1 MRRFEYPFEGC
12 RWTSN
17 TIIAWEHRN
26 NWATVGEAY
35 IHVSAETQPCLE
47 YLIEPLTLLP
57 FVYIPI
63 HHKKLNYLCS
73 LTCMVIN
80 VLIMLLPSNLSPC
93 NLGDIC
99 RNNTASPLEVKAELG
114 IYVQ

>member
-1 MRRFEYPFEGC
+1 MGNCGRKK
-12 RWTSN
+12 
-17 TIIAWEHRN
+17 
-26 NWATVGEAY
+26 AY
-35 IHVSAETQPCLE
+35 IHVSAETPPAARF
-47 YLIEPLTLLP
+47 LIEALTLLP

-93 NLGDIC
+93 NLGDVC
-99 RNNTASPLEVKAELG
+99 LNDAASPLEESELN
-114 IYVQ
+114 